1 MDMGFQDGLKMRW
14 ILKARL
20 LLFMALCIVSP
31 ANSAPWLRTMD
42 QAKEA
47 SQKERLPILVE
58 VYAPW
63 CEFCR
68 KMRNE
73 IYEAPAFAARSRG
86 YILLSVNGEKDTE
99 FSRRYRIEGFPTVLF
114 LDHNGVEIARLE
126 GYTDA
131 HRFYRVLDSAYRK
144 RFLQDELM
152 EAVQKNPDGFASNYE
167 LGAYFARASMNEQAR
182 TYFWR
187 AYRSPDSVNSVQ
199 RERVLYNIAVLSM
212 RLEEY
217 AMSASIFD
225 AFVRNAE
232 SETTDVIYARYWRAV
247 SLLKSDR
254 SRREKQD
261 QIIEDLEIA
270 ARRLPFPEDRNEAR
284 RLLNRLR

>member
-1 MDMGFQDGLKMRW
+1 
-14 ILKARL
+14 
-20 LLFMALCIVSP
+20 
-31 ANSAPWLRTMD
+31 
-42 QAKEA
+42 
-47 SQKERLPILVE
+47 
-58 VYAPW
+58 
-63 CEFCR
+63 
-68 KMRNE
+68 
-73 IYEAPAFAARSRG
+73 
-86 YILLSVNGEKDTE
+86 
-99 FSRRYRIEGFPTVLF
+99 
-114 LDHNGVEIARLE
+114 
-126 GYTDA
+126 
-131 HRFYRVLDSAYRK
+131 
-144 RFLQDELM
+144 
-152 EAVQKNPDGFASNYE
+152 
-167 LGAYFARASMNEQAR
+167 MNEQAR